1 VRCLLIAAH
10 NTGFK
15 FFDAVFISFTTGAKS
30 NNKKGEVRERM
41 RRGEERASAV

>member
-1 VRCLLIAAH
+1 LLIAVH

-30 NNKKGEVRERM
+30 NNKKGEVRERKV